1 MALSVIDHVTDM
13 NIRVR
18 LAEQLLVQIKDG
30 CFENLWIRS
39 PPRVASLT
47 QVLTK
52 WNDCAGV
59 PAKRWACAHFIPPCE
74 SHPPSVSGMHTRMK
88 LSDFSGT
95 CSRCWVAKHQ
105 KGLSCTATSMC
116 TRANS
121 FYGLGVWG
129 SCVSP
134 IPKLIIQQLSSY
146 SLLSKC

>member
-105 KGLSCTATSMC
+105 KVCLALQHLCAPEPTVLWAWCLGFMC
-116 TRANS
+116 ESYTEAYN
-121 FYGLGVWG
+121 
-129 SCVSP
+129 P
-134 IPKLIIQQLSSY
+134 TIKQL
-146 SLLSKC
+146 